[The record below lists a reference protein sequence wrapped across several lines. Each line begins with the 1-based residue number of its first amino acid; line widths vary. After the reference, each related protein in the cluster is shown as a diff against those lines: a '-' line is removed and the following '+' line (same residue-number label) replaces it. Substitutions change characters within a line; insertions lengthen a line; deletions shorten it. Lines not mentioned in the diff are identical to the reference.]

1 MVSDRRLRMQQLAA
15 EGVFTEDEAAE
26 VVFSGAAVV
35 WGPDKTERKKRSIS
49 GLFYSGAPVF
59 RRAWKSTIG

>member
-35 WGPDKTERKKRSIS
+35 CGPDKNS
-49 GLFYSGAPVF
+49 A
-59 RRAWKSTIG
+59 